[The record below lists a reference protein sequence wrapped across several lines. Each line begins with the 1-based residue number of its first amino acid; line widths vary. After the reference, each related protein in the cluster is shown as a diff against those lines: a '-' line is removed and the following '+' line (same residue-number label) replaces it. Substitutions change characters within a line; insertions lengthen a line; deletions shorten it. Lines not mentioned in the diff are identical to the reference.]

1 MSIEQTIQVIQTAL
15 ADIDSGD
22 AKISEAILQK
32 LLNLVEAV
40 MEENQELKVQN
51 QELKDEINRLKG
63 EQGSIKRSKRTHKED
78 SAMSNNTAA
87 ENPQNDSAKPNN
99 DSEKANPI
107 GKEAKQPWNKGSKVD
122 KIEIDHEQ
130 TLAVDPT
137 ELPSDAIFKGYRTII
152 VQGIK
157 ISRDN
162 VAYHLERYYSPSE
175 KKTYEAKP
183 PADVDGSFNA
193 QLKTWIL
200 YLRAVEKK
208 IYPKFALGL
217 I

>member
-22 AKISEAILQK
+22 AKVSEAILKK

-40 MEENQELKVQN
+40 VEENQGLKVQI

-63 EQGSIKRSKRTHKED
+63 EQGWIKRSKRTQKED
-78 SAMSNNTAA
+78 SATTNNTAA
-87 ENPQNDSAKPNN
+87 AEHPQN
-99 DSEKANPI
+99 DSEKANPM
-107 GKEAKQPWNKGSKVD
+107 GKKAKQPWNKGSKVD

-130 TLAVDPT
+130 TFAFDPT
-137 ELPSDAIFKGYRTII
+137 ELPRDAIFKGYRTII

-157 ISRDN
+157 IRRDN

-175 KKTYEAKP
+175 KKTYEATP
-183 PADVDGSFNA
+183 PADVNGSFNA

-200 YLRAVEKK
+200 YLTHQCRVTK
-208 IYPKFALGL
+208 
-217 I
+217 